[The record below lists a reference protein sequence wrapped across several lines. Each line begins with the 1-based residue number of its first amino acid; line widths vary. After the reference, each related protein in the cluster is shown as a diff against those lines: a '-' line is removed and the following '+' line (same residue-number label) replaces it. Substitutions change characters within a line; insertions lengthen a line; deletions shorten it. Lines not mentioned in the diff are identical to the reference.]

1 MSEFHFHNHFSEAL
15 RIKAEE
21 GVFIR
26 LIVDS
31 EYMFV
36 TGSKVP
42 QLAAAGVDF
51 IHDKTTGI
59 FHHKIAIGT
68 GLLLSDSKNRLFLT
82 CGDRKSSKSGPF

>member
-68 GLLLSDSKNRLFLT
+68 GLLLTD
-82 CGDRKSSKSGPF
+82 

>member
-1 MSEFHFHNHFSEAL
+1 MQKSDRGYLSPYSRKTDFKNLFSEAP

-59 FHHKIAIGT
+59 FHHKVAIG
-68 GLLLSDSKNRLFLT
+68 
-82 CGDRKSSKSGPF
+82 SG